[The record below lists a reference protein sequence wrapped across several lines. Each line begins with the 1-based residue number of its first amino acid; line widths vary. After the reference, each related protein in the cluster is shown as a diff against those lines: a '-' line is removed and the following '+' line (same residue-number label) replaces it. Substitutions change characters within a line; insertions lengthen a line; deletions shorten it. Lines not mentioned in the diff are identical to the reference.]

1 MAHHLNKLAAVSSPV
16 NRKSTKK
23 VSTTQIEDANPVI
36 NRTRYMIINCQ
47 QTEQSKEFVVKDE
60 EVQEEFHVDPTR
72 SLLSNKREVQLAWQ
86 ALVRTIIR
94 KHMRIRDFYD
104 KMDAGFSGSLTY
116 HEFESGLR
124 QFKDIYQILSP
135 KHVESLIRSLF
146 PKVDSEVTWEIFDRV
161 IQIYTANHFP
171 AGSYAEWSGKTLID
185 TRIKLR
191 EAFKTIIKEKDEI
204 KKLLHHID
212 ELKIIEIKG
221 KETTIELNNCRSKNI
236 TLVSMCDETNKALKC
251 ALKENID
258 AKKLNS
264 EYEKI
269 IEELK
274 ATIVMYEEQIHGKG
288 AHLNDAKKR
297 SKKK

>member
-161 IQIYTANHFP
+161 IQIYTVSFP
-171 AGSYAEWSGKTLID
+171 
-185 TRIKLR
+185 
-191 EAFKTIIKEKDEI
+191 FKKY
-204 KKLLHHID
+204 
-212 ELKIIEIKG
+212 
-221 KETTIELNNCRSKNI
+221 
-236 TLVSMCDETNKALKC
+236 
-251 ALKENID
+251 EN
-258 AKKLNS
+258 
-264 EYEKI
+264 
-269 IEELK
+269 
-274 ATIVMYEEQIHGKG
+274 QI
-288 AHLNDAKKR
+288 
-297 SKKK
+297 